1 MQSIYIDDEQLR
13 KLRGVMT
20 PNAWLVFWLTSET
33 GMRVGDAVS
42 LAWDGVSYCEIVFVA
57 QKTKK
62 AAHAKISAELYGAL
76 RARRT
81 ASPWVFPSPKD
92 PRKHLTRQAVW
103 YRIKKACDRVG
114 LDPEGIS
121 PHSMRKHF
129 AVETFKRSGLKAT
142 QEALQHDRAI
152 TTEIYALS
160 DFSTGQNAEKPL
172 LRRDLD
178 LIVKL
183 CAAALGLR
191 VDK

>member
-1 MQSIYIDDEQLR
+1 MQSIYIDDDQIA
-13 KLRGVMT
+13 KLRANMR
-20 PNAWLVFWLTSET
+20 PYAWLVFWLSAET
-33 GMRVGDAVS
+33 GMRVGDAVALS
-42 LAWDGVSYCEIVFVA
+42 WDGVAYREIVYVA
-57 QKTKK
+57 QKTGK
-62 AAHAKISAELYGAL
+62 AAHCRISLELYKAL
-76 RARRT
+76 KAYQT

-103 YRIKKACDRVG
+103 SRIKTACERVG
-114 LDPEGIS
+114 IDPAGIS

-129 AVETFKRSGLKAT
+129 AVEVFKRSGLKAA

-178 LIVKL
+178 LIIKL

>member
-1 MQSIYIDDEQLR
+1 MQSIYVDSDQLSR
-13 KLRGVMT
+13 LRSAMT
-20 PNAWLVFWLTSET
+20 PNAWLVFWLSAET
-33 GMRVGDAVS
+33 GMRVGDCVS
-42 LAWDGVSYCEIVFVA
+42 LSWDGVSYGEILYIA
-57 QKTKK
+57 QKTGKVG
-62 AAHAKISAELYGAL
+62 HSRISLELYRAL
-76 RARRT
+76 KGRQT

-114 LDPEGIS
+114 LDPDGIS
-121 PHSMRKHF
+121 PHSLRKHF
-129 AVETFKRSGLKAT
+129 AVETFKRSGLKAA

>member
-1 MQSIYIDDEQLR
+1 MQSIYIDDQQIRTLR
-13 KLRGVMT
+13 SLMT
-20 PNAWLVFWLTSET
+20 SNAWLVFWLTVET
-33 GMRVGDAVS
+33 GLRVGDAVG
-42 LAWDGVSYCEIVFVA
+42 LAWDGVAYCEIIFTA
-57 QKTKK
+57 QKTGKVG
-62 AAHAKISAELYGAL
+62 HARISAELYSEL

-103 YRIKKACDRVG
+103 YRVKKACERSG
-114 LDPEGIS
+114 IDPEGIS
-121 PHSMRKHF
+121 PHSFRKHF
-129 AVETFKRSGLKAT
+129 AVETFKRSGLRAT
-142 QEALQHDRAI
+142 QEALQHDRAL
-152 TTEIYALS
+152 TTELYALS

>member
-1 MQSIYIDDEQLR
+1 MQSIYIDNEILS
-13 KLRGVMT
+13 KLRGAMT
-20 PNAWLVFWLTSET
+20 PAAWLVFWLSSET
-33 GMRVGDAVS
+33 GLRVGDCVGLRRDS
-42 LAWDGVSYCEIVFVA
+42 LSQGKIFYVA
-57 QKTKK
+57 EKTGKPGS
-62 AAHAKISAELYGAL
+62 AKISVELYRAL
-76 RARRT
+76 HSRVID
-81 ASPWVFPSPKD
+81 SPWVFPSPKD

-103 YRIKKACDRVG
+103 YRIKKACYRVG
-114 LDPEGIS
+114 IDPEGIS

-152 TTEIYALS
+152 TTELYALS

-183 CAAALGLR
+183 CAAALSLR